1 MVLYGHNKP
10 LSASEFFRKVSVE
23 KRNLKMWNILHEN
36 RTTQFINKD
45 QRNKMGLLLRSLGKR
60 VAFCFHRFFQFRNS
74 GGTNAISF
82 NRSFILCPGGELIN
96 AFDAGSLQSSS

>member
-36 RTTQFINKD
+36 RTTQIK
-45 QRNKMGLLLRSLGKR
+45 
-60 VAFCFHRFFQFRNS
+60 
-74 GGTNAISF
+74 TNAIKWDYF
-82 NRSFILCPGGELIN
+82 FGILAKE
-96 AFDAGSLQSSS
+96 